1 MQMKVKDVIKSLIDD
16 FSLEEDIWYNFY
28 RKDDLKNYY
37 LKATNKEWLEII
49 ALLDEY
55 WDNDDFKEA
64 ISYVLGDEKENA

>member
-1 MQMKVKDVIKSLIDD
+1 MKVKDVIKSLIDD

-55 WDNDDFKEA
+55 WDNDDFQEA
-64 ISYVLGDEKENA
+64 ISYVLGDQKENV

>member
-1 MQMKVKDVIKSLIDD
+1 MKVKDVIKSLIDD